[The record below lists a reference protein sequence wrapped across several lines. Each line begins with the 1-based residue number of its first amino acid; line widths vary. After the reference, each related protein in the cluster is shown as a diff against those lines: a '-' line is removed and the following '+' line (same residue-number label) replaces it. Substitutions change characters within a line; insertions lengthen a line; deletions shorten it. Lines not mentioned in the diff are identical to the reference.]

1 MSESPFEDYFN
12 IVKIILEECSRD
24 KNLKKELI
32 KYMNEYGATQEV
44 VSKYVPTRQ

>member
-1 MSESPFEDYFN
+1 MSESPIEDYFN

-32 KYMNEYGATQEV
+32 NHMKEYGIAQEV
-44 VSKYVPTRQ
+44 VSKYVSTR